1 MRQPLHVLLLGT
13 ALIVGTGVRAA
24 EMPQSPPAKVERG
37 PAAPPSI
44 SPPLP
49 IGIEADVYCTGW
61 LDDEAAVFPATVF
74 SAELID
80 SKKGFVEGDVLYID
94 AGTNQGLAAGQEF
107 WIVRPER
114 RVYRWG
120 SVTDLVGRIYQT
132 PGRARI
138 ICAQED
144 AAIAEIVLSCSDINI
159 GDSLFP
165 FEPVP
170 VPLVRRTAPA
180 TSCDPETGK
189 VSGHIVDVH
198 DAITPIHQNTVVFLD
213 RGEED
218 GLVPGD
224 FFTVFRI
231 PARDKA
237 VRIVLG
243 EAAILTTRKK
253 TSVAIITSMRD
264 TMYVGD
270 QVELK

>member
-1 MRQPLHVLLLGT
+1 MRQPLFVLLLGT
-13 ALIVGTGVRAA
+13 ALCAGVGARAA
-24 EMPQSPPAKVERG
+24 QMPQTPPSKVERA
-37 PAAPPSI
+37 PAAPPAI

-49 IGIEADVYCTGW
+49 IGVEADVYCAGW
-61 LDDEAAVFPATVF
+61 LDDEAAVFPATVI

-80 SKKGFVEGDVLYID
+80 SKKGFIEGDVLYID

-120 SVTDLVGRIYQT
+120 SVTDVLGRIFLT

-138 ICAQED
+138 ICAQEN

-159 GDSLFP
+159 GDALLP

-170 VPLVRRTAPA
+170 VPLVRRTAPS

-189 VSGHIVDVH
+189 VNGHIADVQ

-231 PARDKA
+231 PIREKS

-243 EAAILTTRKK
+243 EAAILMTRKK